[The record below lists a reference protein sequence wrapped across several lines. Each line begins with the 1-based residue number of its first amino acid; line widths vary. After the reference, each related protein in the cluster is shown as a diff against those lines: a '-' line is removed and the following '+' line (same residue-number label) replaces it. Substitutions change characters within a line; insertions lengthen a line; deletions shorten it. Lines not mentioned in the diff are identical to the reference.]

1 MFSNYPNI
9 SPANT
14 MNSGLMS
21 GNGNGSPTSNL
32 FPSITSLFQSPIGT
46 PRVTP
51 TPQQFAAYLFNEE
64 QFHSLI
70 FPSGSSMSTNTGG
83 SQNCNDAFLDAVL
96 QTNILSS
103 QQGSS
108 SSANS
113 MISNFVNN
121 SELSNNL
128 SPLPLFSNLIT
139 TSLNN
144 MSGNSSNHHHQQQQ
158 QQHMSITKA
167 NSTNESDTNNSNANN
182 SSESK
187 SNNILLSINN

>member
-9 SPANT
+9 SPANI
-14 MNSGLMS
+14 NSGLMG

-51 TPQQFAAYLFNEE
+51 TPQNFAAYLFNEE
-64 QFHSLI
+64 NFHSLI
-70 FPSGSSMSTNTGG
+70 FPSTSSLSNN
-83 SQNCNDAFLDAVL
+83 SQNCNDAFLDAC
-96 QTNILSS
+96 NILSS
-103 QQGSS
+103 QTGNT
-108 SSANS
+108 NS

-139 TSLNN
+139 TSLTNINN
-144 MSGNSSNHHHQQQQ
+144 LNNQQPNAK
-158 QQHMSITKA
+158 T
-167 NSTNESDTNNSNANN
+167 NSTNELENTIANSNNNN
-182 SSESK
+182 SSETK
-187 SNNILLSINN
+187 SNTILLSINN

>member
-14 MNSGLMS
+14 MNNGLMS

-70 FPSGSSMSTNTGG
+70 FPSGSSLSNQGN

-96 QTNILSS
+96 QTNLLSS
-103 QQGSS
+103 QSS
-108 SSANS
+108 GNNNNNSNNGS

-139 TSLNN
+139 NSLNSMN
-144 MSGNSSNHHHQQQQ
+144 HSNNHLQQQQ
-158 QQHMSITKA
+158 ANSKA
-167 NSTNESDTNNSNANN
+167 NSANESDNNSISN